1 MTIKGLQYFPL
12 DVNFFENDK
21 IAVVIND
28 YGLEAAAV
36 VLKLFAQIYKNGFY
50 MKWNE
55 KTCKVFTASF
65 RSRFNSRQINQ
76 IIQTLTSEFVFEPKM
91 FEKYQ
96 ILTSKRIQT
105 CFFAAASRRKTV
117 EIEHPEYLLIDISK
131 KSSTTQNVG
140 LNRENACKNGK
151 NVDIFEQSKVEESK
165 VDIIIS
171 SSSACEEKMN
181 YNFLP
186 VFDPFRP
193 DWQKDEAWLY
203 AVTMLCGKGGKETL
217 RRLPGAMEL
226 FETHIVSIG
235 DTETILNANDYKRR
249 FQNWWRCLNFETKE
263 GILARNQSASRPQT
277 KPVSRIDEMQRVC
290 EEAKIMTRKMLK
302 LE

>member
-193 DWQKDEAWLY
+193 DW
-203 AVTMLCGKGGKETL
+203 
-217 RRLPGAMEL
+217 P
-226 FETHIVSIG
+226 
-235 DTETILNANDYKRR
+235 ETILSINDYKRR

-263 GILARNQSASRPQT
+263 GILARNQSVPRIQT
-277 KPVSRIDEMQRVC
+277 KPFSRIDEMQRVC